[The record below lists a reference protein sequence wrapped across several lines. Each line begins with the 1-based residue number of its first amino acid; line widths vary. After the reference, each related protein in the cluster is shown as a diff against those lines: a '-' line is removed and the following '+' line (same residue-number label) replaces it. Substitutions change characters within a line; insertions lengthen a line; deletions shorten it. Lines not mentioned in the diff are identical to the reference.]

1 MEKQSY
7 IAPGQVIMSLVVIR
21 LLFSTT
27 HFISLHAGRSIQDVL
42 LALPISFLISL
53 LSALPLLALLRHHR
67 GKDPI
72 ECAINLYGRGAG
84 IVTGLLYFLF
94 FAFNNW
100 MTQTVFQFYF
110 IDNVISEMKSYGI
123 LLPLL
128 VIAVYAVYRGAESIT
143 RFGRI
148 VFIIF
153 ALVMVVLAASL
164 IPSIP
169 PSVGARFLLPLFYNG
184 PGIFLKELM
193 AQFNSGMQIINLAF
207 FAPFFRS
214 GVKLGKV
221 YLKWNI
227 ITYIMIGILFTLC
240 VAVLGP
246 FGANQFFPLQYLA
259 AQSTISVFDRLD
271 SLFSMSWMLNV
282 ILEVMINTYLQTRCI
297 VRMGWNKHQLLLAA
311 VVGAFNTAIIYF
323 MVHAG
328 ETIFQVTLNWYWLG
342 FNVLV
347 ILVLPLILLIGDQ
360 RARGGKM
367 AHEAA

>member
-7 IAPGQVIMSLVVIR
+7 LAPGQVIMSLVVVR

-27 HFISLHAGRSIQDVL
+27 HFISLQAGRSIQDVL
-42 LALPISFLISL
+42 PALPVAFLINL
-53 LSALPLLALLRHHR
+53 LAALPLLALLKHHR

-84 IVTGLLYFLF
+84 IVTGLLYFAF
-94 FAFNNW
+94 FALNNW
-100 MTQTVFQFYF
+100 MTQTMFQFYF
-110 IDNVISEMKSYGI
+110 SDNIISEMKLYGI
-123 LLPLL
+123 LLPLML
-128 VIAVYAVYRGAESIT
+128 LAVYAVCRGVESIM

-148 VFIIF
+148 VFVVF
-153 ALVMVVLAASL
+153 AAVMLVLTATL
-164 IPSIP
+164 IPEIR
-169 PSVGARFLLPLFYNG
+169 PSVGPRFMLPLFFHG

-214 GVKLGKV
+214 GVKLGRV
-221 YLKWNI
+221 YLRWNI
-227 ITYIMIGILFTLC
+227 IAYIMLAILFTLC

-259 AQSTISVFDRLD
+259 AESTLSVFDRLD

-282 ILEVMINTYLQTRCI
+282 VLEVAVNTYLQTQCI
-297 VRMGWNKHQLLLAA
+297 VRMGWNKHRVLLVFLVGILNA
-311 VVGAFNTAIIYF
+311 VFVYV
-323 MVHAG
+323 MVHGARLVYS
-328 ETIFQVTLNWYWLG
+328 ITLNWYWLG

-347 ILVLPLILLIGDQ
+347 IIVLPLILLIGDR
-360 RARGGKM
+360 RAKGGKT

>member
-7 IAPGQVIMSLVVIR
+7 IAPGQVVVSLVIIR

-27 HFISLHAGRSIQDVL
+27 HFISLQAGRSIQDVL
-42 LALPISFLISL
+42 PALPVSFLISL
-53 LSALPLLALLRHHR
+53 LSALPLLALLKHHR
-67 GKDPI
+67 GKDPV
-72 ECAINLYGRGAG
+72 ECAINIYGRGAG
-84 IVTGLLYFLF
+84 IVTGSLYFLF
-94 FAFNNW
+94 FALNNW

-110 IDNVISEMKSYGI
+110 IDNIISEMPLYGI
-123 LLPLL
+123 LLPLM

-153 ALVMVVLAASL
+153 SGVMVVLTVTL
-164 IPSIP
+164 IPSIR
-169 PSVGARFLLPLFYNG
+169 PSVGPRFLLPLFYNG
-184 PGIFLKELM
+184 PGVFLKELM

-207 FAPFFRS
+207 LAPFFRS

-221 YLKWNI
+221 YLKWTTI
-227 ITYIMIGILFTLC
+227 AYIMIGILFALC

-246 FGANQFFPLQYLA
+246 FGASQFFPLQYLA

-282 ILEVMINTYLQTRCI
+282 VLAVIINTYLQTRCI
-297 VRMGWNKHQLLLAA
+297 VRMGWNKHQLLLAVA
-311 VVGAFNTAIIYF
+311 VGIFNTTIIYF
-323 MVHAG
+323 MVHG
-328 ETIFQVTLNWYWLG
+328 GGTVFQVALNWYWLG

-347 ILVLPLILLIGDQ
+347 ILVLPLILLIGDHH
-360 RARGGKM
+360 ARGGKT